1 MKCIFNLFNKLFSVK
16 KATES
21 RENLRNVVVGKI
33 LEIEKHPNADRLQV
47 TKTDVG
53 GEVLQIVCGA
63 KNIEVGQL
71 VPVALVGAK
80 LAEDFEIKEAKI
92 RGTESFGMICA
103 EDELGLRDNHD
114 GIMVLDEGAEVGME
128 FEKYLNNK

>member
-1 MKCIFNLFNKLFSVK
+1 MNFLSNWFEKIISK
-16 KATES
+16 KKN

-53 GEVLQIVCGA
+53 SEVLQIVCGA
-63 KNIEVGQL
+63 PNIEVGQM

-92 RGTESFGMICA
+92 RGTKSFGMICA
-103 EDELGLRDNHD
+103 EDELGLGENHD
-114 GIMVLDEGAEVGME
+114 GIMVLKNDAEIGME